1 MSILQRRFLAFLL
14 LCIPVRI
21 AYVFAAKNINVNY
34 LPYLGYL
41 GMLPALGFFHI
52 FVFGKRKS
60 GGETFGQTIWW
71 NNLRPIH
78 SVLYFIFGYL
88 AINKNKNA
96 YIPLLIDVMLG
107 FFSFIVYH
115 YSVGSFRELL

>member
-1 MSILQRRFLAFLL
+1 MKIIQKRFLAFLF

-21 AYVFAAKNINVNY
+21 AFVFTAKNINVNY

-52 FVFGKRKS
+52 FVFGMRKS
-60 GGETFGQTIWW
+60 GGETFGQQIWW

-78 SVLYFIFGYL
+78 SALYFIFAYL

-96 YIPLLIDVMLG
+96 YIPLLIDVIFG
-107 FFSFIVYH
+107 FISFIVYH
-115 YSVGSFRELL
+115 YIVGSFSELL

>member
-1 MSILQRRFLAFLL
+1 MKIIQKRFLAFLL

-21 AYVFAAKNINVNY
+21 AFVFAAKNINVNY

-41 GMLPALGFFHI
+41 GILPALGFFHI

-60 GGETFGQTIWW
+60 GGETFGQKIWW

-78 SVLYFIFGYL
+78 SALYFIFAYL
-88 AINKNKNA
+88 AINKNKKA
-96 YIPLLIDVMLG
+96 YIPLLIDVIFG
-107 FFSFIVYH
+107 FISFIVYH
-115 YSVGSFRELL
+115 YSVGSYKELL

>member
-1 MSILQRRFLAFLL
+1 MKIIQKRFLAFLF

-21 AYVFAAKNINVNY
+21 AFVLAAKNVNENY

-41 GMLPALGFFHI
+41 GMLPALGFLYI
-52 FVFGKRKS
+52 FVFGKRKNV
-60 GGETFGQTIWW
+60 GETFGQKIWW

-78 SVLYFIFGYL
+78 SALYFIFAYL

-96 YIPLLIDVMLG
+96 YIPLLIDVIFG
-107 FFSFIVYH
+107 FVSFIVYH
-115 YSVGSFRELL
+115 YNVGSFRELL